1 MTRLIRK
8 MRKATAGIAT
18 TAPPLATLPFC
29 LLNGQCVSKVIAEV
43 AQRLCVNHSEIED
56 VYPCTPSQETL
67 INQTFANST
76 ATLVQNTYALP
87 QNISVDRLKDAWRQ
101 VVSANPVLR
110 TCIVQTDTG
119 VVQAVLCGQPEL
131 FHETDLKTYLG
142 LDQARGMC
150 LNEPMLRAAFITET
164 DKKNEASAKFYLVIS
179 IHQTLYDERS
189 EALILEQLEAAYG
202 GAALP
207 ARQFAPF
214 VKYIQDNKPRA
225 ETFWKRELTEKNVPA
240 AVFPPS
246 HSLVYQTVPDS
257 ISSCFLDIATENKS
271 SQLNLEGRLKLT
283 WALVMQHYTSSE
295 AVVFGTVIDGRAAIV
310 PGIEAITG
318 PTRAIVPCK
327 VQFRPSMQVA
337 EALYSLQDASY
348 WSGPFEQLG
357 LQNMEKLSDSARDH
371 CKFQSLL
378 VIRPRSLPSGSS
390 FLCKIPDKNNTC
402 ALAGT
407 YPLVLECNMLDS
419 SVQLRATYDANILPR
434 ATMQRV
440 LHHFKHVFT
449 EITVDVS
456 RNVAQIKSFSRYD
469 RAQLTKWYNELRQA
483 QPRGQPLVHKL
494 IEDQCHSRPEAIAVS
509 AWDGDLSYS
518 DIELFSSRLAG
529 ALVQEG
535 VEAEST
541 VPICFE
547 KSKWLPVIMVAVIKA
562 GAAFVLLDPSSQPLE
577 RMQLIVRQVEAKL
590 VLCSRSLLAT
600 VVQMSGTRA
609 MLVADGAPCLSGDS
623 LKPRHPRHLPMITDK
638 SALYV
643 IFTSGSTGTPKGVV
657 IEHRGY
663 SAGALSRCKVTGL
676 NSGSRVLQFSSC
688 IFDTFITDVLD
699 TLIAGAC
706 ICIPSEIACHSGL
719 AQAARDMAVT
729 YADLVP
735 SVARLISSDNISTLK
750 TLVLSGEPVTKS
762 DVDDWAGKVRLC
774 NLYGPA
780 ECSAVATGHAYS
792 GSHSNPSNIGRV
804 CGGACW
810 IVKPTDADVLLPI
823 GAVGE
828 LVVEGSIVGR
838 GYLGHVTEQAS
849 SHFLA
854 RLPSWRH
861 EFPGSDGD
869 TRMYKTGDLVQYQ
882 EDGTLLFIGRKD
894 SQVKLHGQRLEL
906 GDVEHHLRNAFSM
919 SSDVVAVMV
928 SLPIERLVA
937 FIVSSSAA
945 REDDSNTPTVVERAL
960 MEEGICI
967 ASSPKFRYAIR
978 SAEKLLREHLPT
990 YMVPTVY
997 FPIRQLPRTSSGKVN
1012 RGRLQQAA
1020 SQLLLHDGLA
1030 SFTSVRDNRNASTKS
1045 EQLLQSIWAQVLGI
1059 ERSAISVEHGFF
1071 GLGGDSISAM
1081 RVAAL
1086 AASHSMSISISK
1098 LFQNE
1103 SLESLTAKISLHTL
1117 SPQIVW
1123 EEETALSHEIQVAA
1137 IHHERGLVGA
1147 NRGTPAEILLTGATG
1162 RLGREILSHLIDC
1175 ASISVIH
1182 CIAVRCL
1189 EKLSPHEK
1197 VIIYHG
1203 DLSKPRLG
1211 MSESE
1216 EAAVLERCQAIIHCG
1231 AIVSFAQNYETMR
1244 SVNVDSTKYLAALAL
1259 QGQLLFHYIST
1270 VDVGQKEGHAA
1281 IEEASV
1287 PVNQPPVDGADGYTA
1302 TKWVS
1307 EVFLEK
1313 VNSRFGLE
1321 ITIHRPTNIICH
1333 GDPETDIINNLLV
1346 YSRRMKAVPQLEGWE
1361 GHFDFV
1367 QGHVAASNIVESLMT
1382 AMAESAQDGPRGR
1395 QSVQYVH
1402 ESGETVIPINDLS
1415 AYLAKDEGAPFKIIA
1430 MHEWISKAMQQGMTS
1445 IVGDFLRDMQE
1456 TGKQMILPLVKTSR
1470 RSLAR

>member
-1 MTRLIRK
+1 MTKLIRK
-8 MRKATAGIAT
+8 MRKVPAGIAT

-29 LLNGQCVSKVIAEV
+29 LLNGQCVSKVTAEV
-43 AQRLCVNHSEIED
+43 AQRLCVNRSKIED
-56 VYPCTPSQETL
+56 VYPCTPFQETL
-67 INQTFANST
+67 INQIFANST
-76 ATLVQNTYALP
+76 ASLVQNTYALP
-87 QNISVDRLKDAWRQ
+87 QNISVGKLQDAWRQ
-101 VVSANPVLR
+101 VVSANSILR
-110 TCIVQTDTG
+110 TCIVQTDTE

-131 FHETDLKTYLG
+131 LHGSDLKTYLD

-150 LNEPMLRAAFITET
+150 LNEPMLRVAFITERNKT
-164 DKKNEASAKFYLVIS
+164 NEASAKFYIVIS

-189 EALILEQLEAAYG
+189 EALILEQLEASYG

-207 ARQFAPF
+207 ARPFAPF

-225 ETFWKRELTEKNVPA
+225 ETFWKRELTVKNAPA
-240 AVFPPS
+240 AVFPPA

-271 SQLNLEGRLKLT
+271 SRLNLESKLKLS

-295 AVVFGTVIDGRAAIV
+295 TVVFGTVIDGRGAMV
-310 PGIEAITG
+310 PAIEAITG

-327 VQFRPSMQVA
+327 MQFRPSTQVA
-337 EALYSLQDASY
+337 EALRSIQDASY
-348 WSGPFEQLG
+348 WSSPFEQLG
-357 LQNMEKLSDSARDH
+357 PQNMEKLSDSARDH

-378 VIRPRSLPSGSS
+378 AIRPRNLPIGSS
-390 FLCKIPDKNNTC
+390 FLCEIPPDKSNAC
-402 ALAGT
+402 ELGGT
-407 YPLVLECNMLDS
+407 YPLILECNMLDG

-449 EITVDVS
+449 EIAVDAS
-456 RNVAQIKSFSRYD
+456 LKVAQIESISRYD
-469 RAQLTKWYNELRQA
+469 TAQLTKWYEELRQA

-494 IEDQCHSRPEAIAVS
+494 IEDQCHSRPAAIAVN
-509 AWDGDLSYS
+509 AWDGDFSYT

-535 VEAEST
+535 LEAESM

-547 KSKWLPVIMVAVIKA
+547 KSKWLAVIMVAVIKA

-577 RMQLIVRQVEAKL
+577 RMQLVVRQIKAKL
-590 VLCSRSLLAT
+590 VLCSKSLLAT
-600 VVQMSGTRA
+600 AVQMPGTRA

-623 LKPRHPRHLPMITDK
+623 IKPRNLPMITDR

-688 IFDTFITDVLD
+688 TFDTFITDVLD

-706 ICIPSEIACHSGL
+706 VCIPSEIARHSGL
-719 AQAARDMAVT
+719 AQAARDMGVT

-735 SVARLISSDNISTLK
+735 SVARLISSDNIPTLK

-810 IVKPTDADVLLPI
+810 IVKPTDTDVLLPI

-838 GYLGHVTEQAS
+838 GYLGHVDEQAS
-849 SHFLA
+849 SNFLA
-854 RLPSWRH
+854 RLPSWRQ
-861 EFPGSDGD
+861 EFPGLNGD
-869 TRMYKTGDLVQYQ
+869 IRMYKTGDLVQYQ

-894 SQVKLHGQRLEL
+894 NQVKLHGQRLEL
-906 GDVEHHLRNAFSM
+906 GDVEHHLRNTFSM
-919 SSDVVAVMV
+919 SSDVVAVIV
-928 SLPIERLVA
+928 CSPIERLVA
-937 FIVSSSAA
+937 FIVSSSAVWK
-945 REDDSNTPTVVERAL
+945 DDSDAPSAVEGVL
-960 MEEGICI
+960 MEEDIYI
-967 ASSPKFRYAIR
+967 ASSPKFRYTIR

-1012 RGRLQQAA
+1012 RARLQQAA
-1020 SQLLLHDGLA
+1020 SQLLLENGLA
-1030 SFTSVRDNRNASTKS
+1030 RFTAARDHRYASTKS
-1045 EQLLQSIWAQVLGI
+1045 EELLQSIWAQVLGI
-1059 ERSAISVEHGFF
+1059 ERSAISVEDGFF

-1086 AASHSMSISISK
+1086 AASHSMSISIPK

-1103 SLESLTAKISLHTL
+1103 SLENLTARTSSRTP

-1137 IHHERGLVGA
+1137 IHHERGLVGP
-1147 NRGTPAEILLTGATG
+1147 NRGTPAEVLLTGATG
-1162 RLGREILSHLIDC
+1162 RLGREILNHLVDC

-1182 CIAVRCL
+1182 CIAVRCP
-1189 EKLSPHEK
+1189 EKLSPHK
-1197 VIIYHG
+1197 KIIIYQG
-1203 DLSKPRLG
+1203 DLSKSRLG

-1216 EAAVLERCQAIIHCG
+1216 EATVLERCQAILHCG
-1231 AIVSFAQNYETMR
+1231 AIVSFVQNYETMR

-1259 QGQLLFHYIST
+1259 QGQLLLHYIST

-1281 IEEASV
+1281 IEEGSALM
-1287 PVNQPPVDGADGYTA
+1287 NQPPMDGADGYMA

-1333 GDPETDIINNLLV
+1333 GDPEADIINNLLE

-1367 QGHVAASNIVESLMT
+1367 QGHVAASNIVESLIT
-1382 AMAESAQDGPRGR
+1382 AMAESAQDGSRGR
-1395 QSVQYVH
+1395 QSVQYIH
-1402 ESGETVIPINDLS
+1402 ESGETVIPINHLS

-1430 MHEWISKAMQQGMTS
+1430 MHEWVSKAVQEGMTS

-1456 TGKQMILPLVKTSR
+1456 TGKKMLLPLIKTSR